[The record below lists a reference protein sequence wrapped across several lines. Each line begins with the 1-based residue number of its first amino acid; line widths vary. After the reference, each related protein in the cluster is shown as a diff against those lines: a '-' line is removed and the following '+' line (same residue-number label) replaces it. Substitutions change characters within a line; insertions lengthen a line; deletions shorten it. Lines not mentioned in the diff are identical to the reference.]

1 MMAAITA
8 AREGADVTILEKNDR
23 IGKKIL
29 ATGNGKCNLSNLDFA
44 LSDYNSGKPERA
56 SAVFEQFGVED
67 TIRFFKTI
75 GLFLKNKNGYLY
87 PASEQAASVLD
98 LLRYELQYAGVRIL
112 CNASVTKIT
121 GQTGN
126 SRNRQGFLV
135 EWDSGTYET
144 FDAVIIACGSKAS
157 PKTGSDGMGYTL
169 AKQFGHTLIKP
180 VPALVQLKCKEN
192 FFKSVSGVRCDAALT
207 LMADTEE
214 IVTERGELQLT
225 DYGISGIPVF
235 QFSRFAAYA
244 LEAKK
249 SVTVKIDFLPDM
261 EADDLKAMIKVRY
274 AVQNDRTLEE
284 FITGILNKK
293 LGMLFIKLSGHKA
306 DTPVSALSEKEI
318 NKLFLPMKQL
328 TVTVTDTNSF
338 ANAQV
343 CAGGVSMA
351 EVTDSLE
358 SVIVPGL
365 YFAGEVLDVDGR
377 CGGYNLQWAW
387 SSGYVAGHAV
397 AKRES

>member
-1 MMAAITA
+1 M
-8 AREGADVTILEKNDR
+8 
-23 IGKKIL
+23 
-29 ATGNGKCNLSNLDFA
+29 
-44 LSDYNSGKPERA
+44 
-56 SAVFEQFGVED
+56 
-67 TIRFFKTI
+67 
-75 GLFLKNKNGYLY
+75 
-87 PASEQAASVLD
+87 
-98 LLRYELQYAGVRIL
+98 
-112 CNASVTKIT
+112 
-121 GQTGN
+121 
-126 SRNRQGFLV
+126 
-135 EWDSGTYET
+135 
-144 FDAVIIACGSKAS
+144 
-157 PKTGSDGMGYTL
+157 
-169 AKQFGHTLIKP
+169 
-180 VPALVQLKCKEN
+180 
-192 FFKSVSGVRCDAALT
+192 
-207 LMADTEE
+207 
-214 IVTERGELQLT
+214 
-225 DYGISGIPVF
+225 
-235 QFSRFAAYA
+235 